1 MGARYVTG
9 GPVGEHKK
17 PPPDPSQGTP
27 PPNNADGQ
35 VPPQEDPD
43 GKHKKDK

>member
-1 MGARYVTG
+1 MGNH
-9 GPVGEHKK
+9 EK

-27 PPNNADGQ
+27 PPDNADGQ

-43 GKHKKDK
+43 GKHKKDR